1 MPSPVRKC
9 LPMGDGTLSYLDWES
24 DAPRLV
30 FAHATGFNAET
41 YKSLLAPLSTHLHVT
56 APDQRGHGFTVL
68 PTPPGFAGNWT
79 RFRDDLIG
87 FLDGLGGKPAILAGH
102 SMGAT
107 VSIMTAVARP
117 DLVRAL
123 VLVEPVFV
131 PLRAEWPL
139 RLARAFRVGKPV
151 LPIAQRAARRRA
163 SFESA
168 AAMEALYRGRGAF
181 KNWPDEIVHDYVAGG
196 TLANA
201 DGSVRLACA
210 PRTEAEIFDHP
221 CFGAYR
227 MANRLACPATLI
239 HGQGHGTT
247 CHAPEAAAFQRRKPD
262 ARVVTVPDAGHFVPM
277 ERPETVRAEILRIA
291 EQI

>member
-1 MPSPVRKC
+1 MAPPVRKS
-9 LPMGDGTLSYLDWES
+9 LPVGDGALSYLDWES

-30 FAHATGFNAET
+30 FAHATGFNAQT
-41 YKSLLAPLSTHLHVT
+41 YSGLLAPLSAHLHVT
-56 APDQRGHGFTVL
+56 ALDQRGHGFSTL
-68 PTPPGFAGNWT
+68 PAPPGFAGNWT

-87 FLDGLGGKPAILAGH
+87 FLDALGGPPAILAGH

-107 VSIMTAVARP
+107 VSMMTAVARP

-131 PLRAEWPL
+131 PLKAEWPL
-139 RLARAFRVGKPV
+139 RLTRLLRTGKPV

-163 SFESA
+163 TFESA

-181 KNWPDEIVHDYVAGG
+181 KNWPDEMVRDYVAGG

-210 PRTEAEIFDHP
+210 PRVEAEIFDHP
-221 CFGAYR
+221 RCGAQR
-227 MANRLACPATLI
+227 MANRLSCPATLI
-239 HGQGHGTT
+239 RGQGHGTT
-247 CHAPEAAAFQRRKPD
+247 CHAPEAAEFQRRKPD
-262 ARVVTVPDAGHFVPM
+262 ARVLAVAGVGHFLPM
-277 ERPETVRAEILRIA
+277 ERPEIVRAEILRIA
-291 EQI
+291 ERG